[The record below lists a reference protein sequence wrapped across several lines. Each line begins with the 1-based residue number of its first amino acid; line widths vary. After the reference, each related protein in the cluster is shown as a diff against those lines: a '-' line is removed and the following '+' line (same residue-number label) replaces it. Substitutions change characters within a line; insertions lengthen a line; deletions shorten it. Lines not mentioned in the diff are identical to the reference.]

1 MATRPID
8 DGVTALAIRQSMAA
22 AASGRL
28 AEACAIGERALAQ
41 GGDVA
46 ALNAMLGMLRGRA
59 GDAMRASEHLAT
71 AHNAKRD
78 DPIIAHNLV
87 QALIELERFED
98 ALQILTDALV
108 ESDRDGRLRR
118 LRAFIAQCAG
128 QYDIAVGDYEKVVAL
143 SAQDWES
150 WNNLGN
156 ARRGAGD
163 VEGAVD
169 ALRRAVELAPLSPP
183 VRLNL
188 ANSLSA
194 SGQVEEAEAELKR
207 MIVDFPDDSN
217 PLRELHVLYR
227 QSGRDAEATEA
238 IERAIEVDPTN
249 VELLLGKASHLSKLL
264 MTEESEATYR
274 RVLALDPRHPLGH
287 LGVAVCLDLTNR
299 TEELATIAENAEQQ
313 DIDADALNFI
323 RAMDHR
329 RAKRFDQGLAA
340 MEQVPEELESARRCH
355 VMGQLLEG
363 VGRYDDA
370 FASYTEM
377 NRLMREEFPVA
388 LDRAKAYREMIRER
402 RDAMTSEWMAD
413 WRQEEADDHHRP
425 PVFLYG
431 FPRSGTTLLDTM
443 MMGHP
448 SIDVLEEEPTLQKA
462 FASFASADAV
472 RDASDETIAAAR
484 TAYFAY
490 AAEKGT
496 LGPGHLL
503 VDKNPLAINA
513 VPIMHRLFPTAKH
526 ILALRH
532 PCDVLLSCYVTNFRM
547 NDGMA
552 SFARL
557 DTAAELYDL
566 SFGYFERARSL
577 MDLNIHTIFYE
588 RVVEDRDR
596 ELRALFDFLELDWHD
611 AVLDHESTAKKRGRI
626 KTASY
631 AQVVEPI
638 YQRSAG
644 RWVKFR
650 RHLEPILPT
659 LKPWIEKFGY
669 EA

>member
-1 MATRPID
+1 MATKPPLD
-8 DGVTALAIRQSMAA
+8 HVTASAVRQSLS
-22 AASGRL
+22 AASAGRL
-28 AEACAIGERALAQ
+28 EEACSIAERALAS
-41 GGDVA
+41 GGDIA
-46 ALNAMLGMLRGRA
+46 ALNAMLGMLRGRS
-59 GDAMRASEHLAT
+59 GDPLRASQHLAA
-71 AHNAKRD
+71 AHEAKRND
-78 DPIIAHNLV
+78 LIIAHNLV
-87 QALIELERFED
+87 QALIELNRYDD
-98 ALQILTDALV
+98 ALQILNDTLV
-108 ESDRDGRLRR
+108 ESDRDGRLCR
-118 LRAFIAQCAG
+118 LRAFVAQCAER
-128 QYDIAVGDYEKVVAL
+128 YDIAVGDYEKVVERAPD
-143 SAQDWES
+143 DWES

-169 ALRRAVELAPLSPP
+169 ALRKAVELAPLSPP

-188 ANSLSA
+188 ANCLSA
-194 SGQVEEAEAELKR
+194 SRQFEEAEAELKR
-207 MIVDFPDDSN
+207 MIVDFPDDSK

-238 IERAIEVDPTN
+238 IERAIEIDPSN
-249 VELLLGKASHLSKLL
+249 VELLLGKASHYSKLL
-264 MTEESEATYR
+264 MTAEAEATYR
-274 RVLALDPRHPLGH
+274 SVLALDPRNPLAN

-299 TEELATIAENAEQQ
+299 TDELAAIVENAEQQ
-313 DIDADALNFI
+313 EIDVDALNFI

-340 MEQVPEELESARRCH
+340 MEQVPEDLESARRCH

-377 NRLMREEFPVA
+377 NRLMREEFPIA
-388 LDRAKAYREMIRER
+388 LERAAAYRDMIRER
-402 RDAMTSEWMAD
+402 RDAMTSEWMAL
-413 WRQEEADDHHRP
+413 WRQEEADDHYQP
-425 PVFLYG
+425 LVFLYG

-448 SIDVLEEEPTLQKA
+448 RIDVLEEEPTLQKA
-462 FASFASADAV
+462 FASFSSADAV
-472 RDASDETIAAAR
+472 RDASDDTIAAAR
-484 TAYFAY
+484 KAYFAF
-490 AAEKGT
+490 AGEKMA
-496 LGPGHLL
+496 LNPGHVL

-513 VPIMHRLFPTAKH
+513 VPIMSRLFPTAKH

-552 SFARL
+552 NFAQL

-566 SFGYFERARSL
+566 SFSYFERTRAL

-588 RVVEDRDR
+588 RIVEDRDR

-644 RWVKFR
+644 RWVNFKS
-650 RHLEPILPT
+650 HLEPILPT

-669 EA
+669 DA

>member
-1 MATRPID
+1 MAPRPPLD
-8 DGVTALAIRQSMAA
+8 QVTASAVRQSLS
-22 AASGRL
+22 AASAGRL
-28 AEACAIGERALAQ
+28 EDACSIAERALAN
-41 GGDVA
+41 GGDIA
-46 ALNAMLGMLRGRA
+46 ALNAMLGMLRGRS
-59 GDAMRASEHLAT
+59 GDPKRASEHLAA
-71 AHNAKRD
+71 AHKEKRN
-78 DPIIAHNLV
+78 DPVIAHNLV
-87 QALIELERFED
+87 QALIELNRYEE
-98 ALQILTDALV
+98 ALPILTDRLV
-108 ESDRDGRLRR
+108 DADRDGRLRR
-118 LRAFIAQCAG
+118 LRAFVAQCAD
-128 QYDIAVGDYEKVVAL
+128 QHELAVGDYEKVVEV
-143 SAQDWES
+143 SSQDWES

-156 ARRGAGD
+156 ARRAIGD
-163 VEGAVD
+163 AEGAVA

-183 VRLNL
+183 VRLNFAISLL
-188 ANSLSA
+188 AAGL
-194 SGQVEEAEAELKR
+194 VDEAESELKR
-207 MIVDFPDDSN
+207 MTADFPDDPN

-227 QSGRDAEATEA
+227 HSGRDAEATDA
-238 IERAIEVDPTN
+238 IERATELDPGN
-249 VELLLGKASHLSKLL
+249 IELLLGKASHYSKLL
-264 MTEESEATYR
+264 MTPEAEATYR
-274 RVLALDPRHPLGH
+274 GVLALDPRHPLGH

-299 TEELATIAENAEQQ
+299 TEELAKIAENAEQQ

-329 RAKRFDQGLAA
+329 RAKRFEQGLAA
-340 MEQVPEELESARRCH
+340 MEQVPQELETARRFH

-363 VGRYDDA
+363 AGRYDDA

-377 NRLMREEFPVA
+377 NRLMIEEFPVA
-388 LDRAKAYREMIRER
+388 LERAEAYRAMIRGR
-402 RDAMTSEWMAD
+402 RDAMTPEWMAK
-413 WRQEEADDHHRP
+413 WREQDVDDAHQP

-443 MMGHP
+443 LMGHP
-448 SIDVLEEEPTLQKA
+448 QIDVLEEEPTLQKA
-462 FASFASADAV
+462 FASFTSADSM
-472 RDASDETIAAAR
+472 RDASDETITAAR

-490 AAEKGT
+490 AGEKT
-496 LGPGHLL
+496 ALVPGHLL

-552 SFARL
+552 SFAQL

-566 SFGYFERARSL
+566 SFSYFERTRAL
-577 MDLNIHTIFYE
+577 MDLNVHVIFYE

-611 AVLDHESTAKKRGRI
+611 DVLDHESTARRRGRI

-644 RWVKFR
+644 RWVNFK

-659 LKPWIEKFGY
+659 LDPWIEKFGY
-669 EA
+669 KA